1 MPSAETILLDTHV
14 WIWIRAGETAGLKR
28 ASVDAIA
35 QAGRRSALKISVISA
50 WEVAMLASKGRV
62 QLGLPTLDWV
72 RRALSA
78 PGVSLAELT
87 PEIAVESCSLPGAF
101 HGDPGDRMIVAT
113 ARIIGATLY
122 TKDRE
127 MLAYG
132 GLGHVKVATL

>member
-14 WIWIRAGETAGLKR
+14 WIWIRAGETASLRR
-28 ASVDAIA
+28 ASLDAIA
-35 QAGRRSALKISVISA
+35 RAGHRSALKVSVISA

-62 QLGLPTLDWV
+62 MLGLSTLDWV

-87 PEIAVESCSLPGAF
+87 PEIAVESCSLPGEF

-113 ARIIGATLY
+113 ARITGATLY
-122 TKDRE
+122 TKDERI
-127 MLAYG
+127 LAYG
-132 GLGHVKVATL
+132 RLGHAKVVAV